1 MLNYDERNFGWSGE
15 MNKLALI
22 LGAIVLVIAIGS
34 APMPLKETLA
44 DPTRNV
50 TIYPNVLFAV
60 PLILLGALLL
70 LYGITVSG
78 REDSRVT

>member
-1 MLNYDERNFGWSGE
+1 

-22 LGAIVLVIAIGS
+22 LGAIVLVIAVGS
-34 APMPLKETLA
+34 APIPLKENLA

-50 TIYPNVLFAV
+50 MIYPNVLFAV

-70 LYGITVSG
+70 LYGVTVSG

>member
-1 MLNYDERNFGWSGE
+1 

-34 APMPLKETLA
+34 APIPFNETLA

-70 LYGITVSG
+70 LYGVTVSG
-78 REDSRVT
+78 REDPRVT

>member
-1 MLNYDERNFGWSGE
+1 
-15 MNKLALI
+15 MNKLALV
-22 LGAIVLVIAIGS
+22 LGAIVLFTAIGL
-34 APMPLKETLA
+34 APMPLNETLA

-70 LYGITVSG
+70 LYGVTVSG
-78 REDSRVT
+78 REDSRIT

>member
-1 MLNYDERNFGWSGE
+1 
-15 MNKLALI
+15 MNKFALI

-34 APMPLKETLA
+34 APIPLKENLA
-44 DPTRNV
+44 DTTRNV

-70 LYGITVSG
+70 LYGVTVSG
-78 REDSRVT
+78 REDSQVT

>member
-1 MLNYDERNFGWSGE
+1 

-22 LGAIVLVIAIGS
+22 LGAVVLVIAFGS
-34 APMPLKETLA
+34 APMPLKENLA
-44 DPTRNV
+44 DPIRNV

-70 LYGITVSG
+70 LYGVTVSG
-78 REDSRVT
+78 REDLEVT

>member
-1 MLNYDERNFGWSGE
+1 MCNGK

-22 LGAIVLVIAIGS
+22 LGAIVLLVAIGA
-34 APMPLKETLA
+34 APMPLNENLA

-60 PLILLGALLL
+60 PLILLGAMLL
-70 LYGITVSG
+70 LYGVTVSG
-78 REDSRVT
+78 RGDSRVT

>member
-1 MLNYDERNFGWSGE
+1 
-15 MNKLALI
+15 MNKLALV
-22 LGAIVLVIAIGS
+22 LGAIVLVTAIGL
-34 APMPLKETLA
+34 APMPLNETLA

-70 LYGITVSG
+70 LYGVTVSG
-78 REDSRVT
+78 REDSRIT

>member
-1 MLNYDERNFGWSGE
+1 
-15 MNKLALI
+15 MNKLALV
-22 LGAIVLVIAIGS
+22 LGAIVLVVAIGA
-34 APMPLKETLA
+34 APMPLKENFA

-70 LYGITVSG
+70 LYGLTVSG
-78 REDSRVT
+78 REESRVT

>member
-1 MLNYDERNFGWSGE
+1 
-15 MNKLALI
+15 MNRLAII
-22 LGAIVLVIAIGS
+22 LGVALLAIAVGT
-34 APMPLKETLA
+34 APMPLTMTLQ

-70 LYGITVSG
+70 LYGITVKNQ
-78 REDSRVT
+78 EDAPVR